1 MDLYQEL
8 ELNRDCTAEQI
19 KNQYRILA
27 QRHHP
32 DKGGDADRFQRIKQ
46 AYEVLIDAAR
56 REEYDRT
63 GSVKEPKE
71 IHAEAVEH
79 LSRVFHGVM
88 NNFDPESGNLVEL
101 MRNEILTLR
110 KLIEQDQ
117 NTCKKHIEIL
127 EMMKDKIKIIDETK
141 ENFLVSFA
149 TNQLELRYNELKVFD
164 HRCNLVEVMLKLLE
178 NYHYGFFE
186 LPQT

>member
-8 ELNRDCTAEQI
+8 ELNRDCTSEQI

-32 DKGGDADRFQRIKQ
+32 DKGGDVDKFQRIKQ
-46 AYEVLIDAAR
+46 AYEVLIDPAR
-56 REEYDRT
+56 RDEYDRT
-63 GSVKEPKE
+63 GSVTEPKV

-79 LSRVFHGVM
+79 LSRVFHGVI
-88 NNFDPESGNLVEL
+88 NNFDPDSGNLVDL
-101 MRNEILTLR
+101 MRNEILALQM
-110 KLIEQDQ
+110 LIEQDK
-117 NTCKKHIEIL
+117 NTCKRHIEIL

-141 ENFLVSFA
+141 ENILLSFA
-149 TNQLELRYNELKVFD
+149 SKQLELRYNELKVFD
-164 HRCNLVEVMLKLLE
+164 HRCNLVQVMLKLLE

-186 LPQT
+186 LPQH

>member
-1 MDLYQEL
+1 VDLYQEL
-8 ELNRDCTAEQI
+8 ELNRNCTSEQI

-32 DKGGDADRFQRIKQ
+32 DKGGDVDKFQRIKQ
-46 AYEVLIDAAR
+46 AYEVLIDPAR
-56 REEYDRT
+56 RDEYDRT
-63 GSVKEPKE
+63 GSVTEPKV

-79 LSRVFHGVM
+79 LSRVFHGVI
-88 NNFDPESGNLVEL
+88 NNFDPDSGNLVDL
-101 MRNEILTLR
+101 MRNEILALQM
-110 KLIEQDQ
+110 LIEQDK
-117 NTCKKHIEIL
+117 NTCKRHIEIL

-141 ENFLVSFA
+141 ENILLSFA

-164 HRCNLVEVMLKLLE
+164 HRCNLVQVMLKLLE

-186 LPQT
+186 LPQN